1 MTTKPTHRA
10 HVASHTP
17 GRLRIKIGGGRRN
30 PKALDR
36 IKTGLEATEGIHS
49 VQVSPA
55 TGSVTLHYDPK
66 RHSTAGVLGLLED
79 MDVIVESLTHAP
91 SVGEAEAAA
100 GGTLTVGEAIDDL
113 NERLQR
119 WTRLPIDLRA
129 VLPLSFMGAGLW
141 SIFRNGLMLEK
152 VPGWMLLWVGF
163 DLFVKTR
170 PTDVVRTPGT
180 RREAEGSS
188 D

>member
-1 MTTKPTHRA
+1 MATRSTHRA

-17 GRLRIKIGGGRRN
+17 GRLRLKIGGGRRN

-36 IKTGLEATEGIHS
+36 IKTGLEATAGIHS

-91 SVGEAEAAA
+91 SVGEAGNGA

-113 NERLQR
+113 ARLRR

-141 SIFRNGLMLEK
+141 SILRNGLMLEK

-170 PTDVVRTPGT
+170 PGEVVRTAST
-180 RREAEGSS
+180 RRDTEEPS

>member
-1 MTTKPTHRA
+1 MATRSTHRA

-17 GRLRIKIGGGRRN
+17 GRLRIKVGGARRN

-36 IKTGLEATEGIHS
+36 IKSGLESRAGVRGVE
-49 VQVSPA
+49 VSPT
-55 TGSVTLHYDPK
+55 TGSLTLHYDPK
-66 RHSTAGVLGLLED
+66 QHSTAGMLGLLED

-91 SVGEAEAAA
+91 SLDDTGD
-100 GGTLTVGEAIDDL
+100 GTGTLTVGEAIDDL
-113 NERLQR
+113 NARLRR
-119 WTRLPIDLRA
+119 WTHLPIDLRA
-129 VLPLSFMGAGLW
+129 ILPLSFMGAGVW
-141 SIFRNGLMLEK
+141 SILRNGMMLEK

-170 PTDVVRTPGT
+170 PTDVARAAGT
-180 RREAEGSS
+180 RPEEAGPR